1 MSLDML
7 LLIIVALFI
16 LLQNLKTLNLF
27 GSTECLE

>member
-16 LLQNLKTLNLF
+16 PLQNLKTTYLALQNV
-27 GSTECLE
+27 